1 MGQCFRKMSVGD
13 EMQMQMQM
21 KQWPPWSDL
30 PPKLASNIAERL
42 GPIELLSFRSVCKA
56 WNSASST
63 ASAKIE
69 STPDFEPWFLLYA
82 EDSDHKCQLVTET
95 GKKFTM
101 RLPELDGTTCLA
113 SNQGW
118 LLLFKKQGLEGEA
131 VGNCGGASS
140 MFFFRPFS
148 KTKIDLPGCPF
159 LELSDHVAAF
169 SCAPT
174 SRDCTV
180 SVINRVNDYELKLH
194 LLRRGA
200 EEWFQYDIPCSGI
213 GTINCAVYHTE
224 KQELYFFDHTDR
236 VLIIVSTIHK
246 PISWRFSRRS
256 SEYSVGLKSDFIVY
270 ASYFKNT
277 DMKKKLGLPDDV
289 DVSFSTCGT
298 QRKSGDQDSF
308 VYCESISGD
317 RVEESKSH
325 QLKGIWIYPKFCQ
338 VPPKEETW

>member
-1 MGQCFRKMSVGD
+1 MSIGD
-13 EMQMQMQM
+13 QMQMQI
-21 KQWPPWSDL
+21 KQWPPWSD
-30 PPKLASNIAERL
+30 LASNIAERL
-42 GPIELLSFRSVCKA
+42 GPIELLSFQSVCKA

-82 EDSDHKCQLVTET
+82 EDSDHNCQLVTES
-95 GKKFTM
+95 GKKFSV

-118 LLLFKKQGLEGEA
+118 LLLFKKRGLEGEA

-140 MFFFRPFS
+140 LFFFRPFS

-169 SCAPT
+169 SCVPT

-180 SVINRVNDYELKLH
+180 SVINRVNDYEPKLH

-200 EEWFQYDIPCSGI
+200 KEWFQYDIPCSE
-213 GTINCAVYHTE
+213 TVCSLSYLLFHNP
-224 KQELYFFDHTDR
+224 L
-236 VLIIVSTIHK
+236 
-246 PISWRFSRRS
+246 SWRFSRWS
-256 SEYSVGLKSDFIVY
+256 SEYSVGPKSDFIAY

-298 QRKSGDQDSF
+298 QRKSGDLDSF
-308 VYCESISGD
+308 VYSESISGD
-317 RVEESKSH
+317 RVEESKSR
-325 QLKGIWIYPKFCQ
+325 QLKGVWIYPKFFQ
-338 VPPKEETW
+338 VPPKEETCEFASSLLFAL

>member
-1 MGQCFRKMSVGD
+1 MGQYFCKMSIGD
-13 EMQMQMQM
+13 QMQMQI

-30 PPKLASNIAERL
+30 PSDLASNIAERL
-42 GPIELLSFRSVCKA
+42 GPIELLSFWSVCKA

-82 EDSDHKCQLVTET
+82 EDSDHICQLVTES
-95 GKKFTM
+95 GKKFSV
-101 RLPELDGTTCLA
+101 RLPQLEGTTCLA
-113 SNQGW
+113 SNQRW
-118 LLLFKKQGLEGEA
+118 LLLIILLNTISNFTNC
-131 VGNCGGASS
+131 VGTSS

-169 SCAPT
+169 SRAPT

-180 SVINRVNDYELKLH
+180 CVINRVNDYELKLH
-194 LLRRGA
+194 LLR
-200 EEWFQYDIPCSGI
+200 I
-213 GTINCAVYHTE
+213 GTINCAVYHTQ
-224 KQELYFFDHTDR
+224 KQEFYVFDRRDR
-236 VLIIVSTIHK
+236 VLIIVSTIHN
-246 PISWRFSRRS
+246 PLSWRFSRWS
-256 SEYSVGLKSDFIVY
+256 SEY
-270 ASYFKNT
+270 YFKNT

-298 QRKSGDQDSF
+298 QRN
-308 VYCESISGD
+308 ISGD
-317 RVEESKSH
+317 RVEESKSR
-325 QLKGIWIYPKFCQ
+325 QLKGVWIYPKFCQ

>member
-13 EMQMQMQM
+13 EMQM

-42 GPIELLSFRSVCKA
+42 GPIELLSFQSVCKA

-69 STPDFEPWFLLYA
+69 STPDFEPWFLLYD

-131 VGNCGGASS
+131 VRNCGGASS
-140 MFFFRPFS
+140 MFFFQPFS
-148 KTKIDLPGCPF
+148 KTKIDLPGCP
-159 LELSDHVAAF
+159 LSELSDHVAAF

-174 SRDCTV
+174 SWACEV
-180 SVINRVNDYELKLH
+180 CVINRINDYELKLH
-194 LLRRGA
+194 LLRRGDK
-200 EEWFQYDIPCSGI
+200 EWFQHDIPCSGI
-213 GTINCAVYHTE
+213 DTIKCAAYRTDE
-224 KQELYFFDHTDR
+224 QEFYFFDNRDRLFIVFTDHNL
-236 VLIIVSTIHK
+236 VG
-246 PISWRFSRRS
+246 WRFSRWS
-256 SEYSVGLKSDFIVY
+256 PVDPTGPQPKFFVSK
-270 ASYFKNT
+270 SYFMNT
-277 DMKKKLGLPDDV
+277 DMKKKLGLAMANHE

-298 QRKSGDQDSF
+298 QRKSGGKDSF
-308 VYCESISGD
+308 VYNESISSN
-317 RVEESKSH
+317 RIEESKSR
-325 QLKGIWIYPKFCQ
+325 QLKGVWIYPKFYR